1 MTVETC
7 PWVNLKSHTVVKKRE
22 KMQKWQ
28 KKALCDMA
36 AYFNKWSHV
45 EQREDYD
52 PYIEP
57 GAFG

>member
-1 MTVETC
+1 M
-7 PWVNLKSHTVVKKRE
+7 VKKKKKRKNAE
-22 KMQKWQ
+22 VTK